1 MPLDDTVAMSGS
13 ARVHAATRLM
23 RLQFREDGDMDI
35 LIAAALAIAAFI
47 YAAVPDAGAQKP
59 SEPMEDSAPADDG
72 EISQTINR

>member
-1 MPLDDTVAMSGS
+1 
-13 ARVHAATRLM
+13 
-23 RLQFREDGDMDI
+23 MDI